1 MIVNPIYETHFLIA
15 AEEKMSAALFIRCF
29 RENNQTLIPC
39 SEQRR
44 LAIIPALAPPAP
56 VIIWTII
63 CNKVRRVVLLCS
75 SGGHQCAFVTFN
87 GLLFPI
93 LISGILSPFVLL
105 YVF

>member
-1 MIVNPIYETHFLIA
+1 MIANPIYETHFLIA

-39 SEQRR
+39 IEQRR
-44 LAIIPALAPPAP
+44 SPSSLPPPPP

-63 CNKVRRVVLLCS
+63 YNKVRRVVLLCS

>member
-44 LAIIPALAPPAP
+44 LAIISASA
-56 VIIWTII
+56 TT
-63 CNKVRRVVLLCS
+63 
-75 SGGHQCAFVTFN
+75 GTGHN
-87 GLLFPI
+87 LDNNL
-93 LISGILSPFVLL
+93 
-105 YVF
+105 